1 MSGNPKAAILE
12 AFFADSLAL
21 GARWVCDTGVIAVR
35 SREPGAV
42 ISEERLLAL
51 MERIES
57 N

>member
-1 MSGNPKAAILE
+1 MSGNPKAAILA
-12 AFFADSLAL
+12 AFFAESLAL

-42 ISEERLLAL
+42 ISEEPLLAL
-51 MERIES
+51 MDRIES